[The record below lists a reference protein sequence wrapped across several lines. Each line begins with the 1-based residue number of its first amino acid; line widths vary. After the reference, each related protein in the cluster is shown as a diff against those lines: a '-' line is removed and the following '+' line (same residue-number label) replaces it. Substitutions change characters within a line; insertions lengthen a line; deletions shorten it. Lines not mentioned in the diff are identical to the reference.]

1 MARVARAR
9 SASRRRTVVYA
20 VGAALLMLLVVAGV
34 TFVNSISVARVAD
47 NARSL
52 HWTNATLGTAALTR
66 AGLAQ
71 AATFAELLDN
81 GLVEQDDLTFA
92 MDQVNASYEELTRL
106 ASIGPGD
113 ASQAELAR
121 LLVPVGDAIELID
134 TGDVERAKAMIRTEI
149 EATYI
154 ELINALHIEQDE
166 IQAAIEDNTADGRAL
181 NGWVVFLLTLAVPG
195 SAVIV
200 YFVVTRRQVSSL
212 RERSRLE
219 LEAERTISRAK
230 DDFIAALSHE
240 LRTPLTSIYG
250 FAEILTD
257 GGVQG
262 REATSETAHIIANEA
277 AEMTRMVDDLL
288 TASRLDSTGIEIE
301 LAPTQVQQVIAAA
314 VTPFERAGMTINRQP
329 THTAAMA
336 DAARLRHVIVNL
348 LSNAARHG
356 GPKTEIEVSAAEHTV
371 EIAVSDNGLG
381 VPEDRV
387 STLFEPFGHDGR
399 SALLAGS
406 VGLGLAVAS
415 RLTGMMGG
423 SLRYQRFGSR
433 TYFVVSLAAVPVDLA
448 PEDDGTS
455 VASMIRSLAR

>member
-9 SASRRRTVVYA
+9 STSRRRTVVYA
-20 VGAALLMLLVVAGV
+20 VGAALLMLLVVAGLA
-34 TFVNSISVARVAD
+34 FVNSISVARVTD

-52 HWTNATLGTAALTR
+52 HWTNATMGTAALTR

-81 GLVEQDDLTFA
+81 GLVGQDDLTFA
-92 MDQVNASYEELTRL
+92 MEQVDSAYEELTHL
-106 ASIGPGD
+106 AEIGPGH

-121 LLVPVGDAIELID
+121 LLVPVGDAIDLIRSD
-134 TGDVERAKAMIRTEI
+134 EVDMAKDMIQTEVEG
-149 EATYI
+149 TYI
-154 ELINALHIEQDE
+154 DLVDALHIEQDE

-200 YFVVTRRQVSSL
+200 YFVVTRRQVRSL

-230 DDFIAALSHE
+230 DDFIAGLSHE

-262 REATSETAHIIANEA
+262 REATAETAQIIANEA

-288 TASRLDSTGIEIE
+288 TASRLDSTGLEIE
-301 LAPTQVQQVIAAA
+301 LAPTPVQQVIDAA
-314 VTPFERAGMTINRQP
+314 VMPFERAGMSIDRERTQ
-329 THTAAMA
+329 AVAMV
-336 DAARLRHVIVNL
+336 DAARLRQILVNL

-356 GPKTEIEVSAAEHTV
+356 GPKTEIEVSAGDDTV
-371 EIAVSDNGLG
+371 EIEVSDNGPG
-381 VPEDRV
+381 VPEDRIA
-387 STLFEPFGHDGR
+387 TLFEPFGHEGR

-415 RLTGMMGG
+415 RLAGMMGG

-433 TYFVVSLAAVPVDLA
+433 TYFVVSLPAVSADLD
-448 PEDDGTS
+448 PTDDGTS

>member
-1 MARVARAR
+1 
-9 SASRRRTVVYA
+9 
-20 VGAALLMLLVVAGV
+20 MLLLVAGLA
-34 TFVNSISVARVAD
+34 FVNSIGVARVTN

-52 HWTNATLGTAALTR
+52 HWANATMGTAALTR

-71 AATFAELLDN
+71 AATFAELVES
-81 GLVEQDDLTFA
+81 GLVGDDDLTFA
-92 MDQVNASYEELTRL
+92 MEQIDAAYDELHHLSQLGLGHET
-106 ASIGPGD
+106 
-113 ASQAELAR
+113 QAELAR
-121 LLVPVGDAIELID
+121 FLGPVDEAIELIRV
-134 TGDVERAKAMIRTEI
+134 GDVEAAKDTIKTTVESS
-149 EATYI
+149 YI
-154 ELINALHIEQDE
+154 ELVNALHAEQDA
-166 IQAAIEDNTADGRAL
+166 IQTAIENNTADGRAL

-200 YFVVTRRQVSSL
+200 YYVVTRRQVKAL
-212 RERSRLE
+212 RDRSRLE

-230 DDFIAALSHE
+230 DDFIAGLSHE

-262 REATSETAHIIANEA
+262 HEATVETAQIIANEA

-288 TASRLDSTGIEIE
+288 TASRLDSLGIEIE
-301 LAPTQVQQVIAAA
+301 VAPTPVQHVIEAA
-314 VTPFERAGMTINRQP
+314 VTPFERAGMTVHREP
-329 THTAAMA
+329 TRAMA
-336 DAARLRHVIVNL
+336 VVDAARLRHVVINL

-356 GPKTEIEVSAAEHTV
+356 GPKVEIEVSTSDETV
-371 EIAVSDNGLG
+371 DIEVSDNGPG
-381 VPEDRV
+381 VPEDRL

-415 RLTGMMGG
+415 RLTEMMGG
-423 SLRYQRFGSR
+423 VLRYQRFGAR
-433 TYFVVSLAAVPVDLA
+433 TYFIVSVPVMA
-448 PEDDGTS
+448 VGAGPEDDGSS

>member
-1 MARVARAR
+1 MASVARAHSR
-9 SASRRRTVVYA
+9 FSRRSVVYA
-20 VGAALLMLLVVAGV
+20 VGAALLVLLVVAGLV
-34 TFVNSISVARVAD
+34 FVNSISIARVTN

-52 HWTNATLGTAALTR
+52 HWTNATMGTAALTR

-71 AATFAELLDN
+71 AATFAELLDY
-81 GLVEQDDLTFA
+81 GLVGQDDLTFA
-92 MDQVNASYEELTRL
+92 MDQIDAAFEELTHL
-106 ASIGPGD
+106 ADIGPGH

-121 LLVPVGDAIELID
+121 LLVPVGEAIELIRAGNLETAHD
-134 TGDVERAKAMIRTEI
+134 MIQTEVEG
-149 EATYI
+149 TYI
-154 ELINALHIEQDE
+154 DLVNALHIEQDE

-200 YFVVTRRQVSSL
+200 YFVVTRRQVKAL

-219 LEAERTISRAK
+219 LEAERTINRAK
-230 DDFIAALSHE
+230 DDFIAGLSHE

-250 FAEILTD
+250 FAEILSD

-262 REATSETAHIIANEA
+262 PEATAETAQIIANEA

-301 LAPTQVQQVIAAA
+301 LAAAPVQQVIDAA
-314 VTPFERAGMTINRQP
+314 VTPFERAGMTIHRRP
-329 THTAAMA
+329 THAVAMV
-336 DAARLRHVIVNL
+336 DAARLRHVVVNL

-356 GPKTEIEVSAAEHTV
+356 GPKTEIEVSAGPENV
-371 EIAVSDNGLG
+371 EIEVSDNGPG
-381 VPEDRV
+381 VPEDRIP
-387 STLFEPFGHDGR
+387 TLFEPFGHDGR

-415 RLTGMMGG
+415 RLTDMMGG

-433 TYFVVSLAAVPVDLA
+433 TYFVVSVPAAPVGLD
-448 PEDDGTS
+448 PEDDGSS
-455 VASMIRSLAR
+455 VAAMIRSLAR